1 MNRMLETGLLLAAA
15 GQACLAVLNLNVARI
30 MRWQSDIERMP
41 LLVRQVFHVHTWFV
55 SAALLIFAV
64 LTWRF
69 APQIAAGG
77 DPVYRWLACAI
88 GIFWG
93 VRAMLQVCY
102 YSSSHWRG
110 IPSRT
115 VVHVILLA
123 VYSSWAV
130 LYLSVGMLPGIGSDT
145 KNPMEAVHAR

>member
-1 MNRMLETGLLLAAA
+1 MNRMLENGLLLAAA
-15 GQACLAVLNLNVARI
+15 GQFCLAALNLNIARI
-30 MRWQSDIERMP
+30 MQWQSDVARMP
-41 LLVRQVFHVHTWFV
+41 LLIRQVFHVHTWFV

-69 APQIAAGG
+69 APQIAAGS

-88 GIFWG
+88 GIFWSI
-93 VRAMLQVCY
+93 RAMLQVCY

-110 IPSRT
+110 IPPRT
-115 VVHVILLA
+115 VVHVILLV

-130 LYLSVGMLPGIGSDT
+130 LYLSVGLPPGIGSGT
-145 KNPMEAVHAR
+145 INPMEAVHAR